1 MDRGEEEENEA
12 ERREADG
19 GKGRMSPEK
28 DGGEKREMGQRET
41 VGEEMKGIEIR
52 HPQTE
57 RDAVLEEE
65 RRGRG
70 ESIEAGRKR
79 ELEVGTGLERRIGI
93 ETEREIK
100 EERGK
105 GMEEETVI
113 MKEIGTETERGI
125 EIVKEIEKERGP
137 VLHHHH
143 HHQLGK
149 IGATVLPLLVH

>member
-1 MDRGEEEENEA
+1 
-12 ERREADG
+12 
-19 GKGRMSPEK
+19 
-28 DGGEKREMGQRET
+28 
-41 VGEEMKGIEIR
+41 MKGIEIH

-79 ELEVGTGLERRIGI
+79 ELEMETGLERRIGI
-93 ETEREIK
+93 ETEREREIK

-113 MKEIGTETERGI
+113 MKEIGTERGI
-125 EIVKEIEKERGP
+125 EIEKERGP
-137 VLHHHH
+137 VF
-143 HHQLGK
+143 
-149 IGATVLPLLVH
+149 GATVLPLLVH